1 MGARR
6 ATTRVRGAAVAS
18 SQCRHCPGMPAW
30 VNRMGNSMR
39 ARLDTV
45 SSCLSTLLVLGL
57 TLLSAA
63 LLFVGMFAAAYVSGL
78 AIQQNSS
85 GLAIQ
90 PYSFVRVIVTI
101 LVIAV
106 PFGVLPFLF
115 RLFDRWIPSLP
126 PFVALQRKAGAS
138 AQARSLDR
146 ALTNVHS
153 ANQRERVAAVVAL
166 AQSASPAAVEPLIGA
181 LADQDAGVRLN
192 ASAGLS
198 ALGTKLRDE
207 AAAARARS
215 ALQEY
220 RARSGA

>member
-1 MGARR
+1 MK
-6 ATTRVRGAAVAS
+6 
-18 SQCRHCPGMPAW
+18 
-30 VNRMGNSMR
+30 
-39 ARLDTV
+39 ARLGTV
-45 SSCLSTLLVLGL
+45 SSCLSTLVVGGL

-78 AIQQNSS
+78 AIQQNASD
-85 GLAIQ
+85 LAIR
-90 PYSFVRVIVTI
+90 PNAFVRVIVTI

-106 PFGVLPFLF
+106 PLGVLPFLY

-126 PFVALQRKAGAS
+126 PFVALERTAGAS
-138 AQARSLDR
+138 AQARTLER
-146 ALTNVHS
+146 AFTNVHS

-166 AQSASPAAVEPLIGA
+166 AQSATPAAVEA
-181 LADQDAGVRLN
+181 LMSALGDEDAEVRLN

-207 AAAARARS
+207 AAADRVRS

-220 RARSGA
+220 RERGGV